1 MAASTWG
8 PFGTVL
14 LFQVNSYAPAGTA
27 GASAPTLTPSSLN
40 CTPATPTSS
49 VALTVKVIV
58 PLTSASGAGLVTVTV
73 GGVASF
79 ATVTVTLAVCGLPA
93 ASRAVA
99 ASTCGPFDAVTLFQ
113 VNPYG
118 ATVCSAPRLMTPSSV
133 NCTPTT
139 PTSSDAVAVIVTAP
153 VTMAFGD
160 GLVSVTVGA
169 VVSGG
174 GGGGGG
180 GIVAVVCVRSD
191 S

>member
-8 PFGTVL
+8 PFSTVL
-14 LFQVNSYAPAGTA
+14 LFQVNSYAPAGAA

-73 GGVASF
+73 GGIASF

-99 ASTCGPFDAVTLFQ
+99 VSTWVPFRAVALSHGTA
-113 VNPYG
+113 YG
-118 ATVCSAPRLMTPSSV
+118 SAIRSAPKSAPSSL

-139 PTSSDAVAVIVTAP
+139 PT
-153 VTMAFGD
+153 
-160 GLVSVTVGA
+160 
-169 VVSGG
+169 
-174 GGGGGG
+174 
-180 GIVAVVCVRSD
+180 
-191 S
+191 